1 MNAHSLSMMPVE
13 KIPEGEKYDG
23 GYLEFA
29 DMGYV
34 REMAALAKEADVHY
48 VCYCI
53 RDEPVRRGPPRERPL
68 GDERRGR
75 ATAILTRSSRYAT
88 FSVSTLSAA
97 DTADLRPSTA
107 DITKQ

>member
-34 REMAALAKEADVHY
+34 REMALREGGGRTLCLLLYPD
-48 VCYCI
+48 
-53 RDEPVRRGPPRERPL
+53 DEPVRRGPPRERPP
-68 GDERRGR
+68 RR
-75 ATAILTRSSRYAT
+75 
-88 FSVSTLSAA
+88 
-97 DTADLRPSTA
+97 
-107 DITKQ
+107 